1 MCRHWRQLCLGPEL
15 LARFHVRLA
24 SGATCG
30 EPLMPRLRA
39 LTAWLVLVGGPHVR
53 RCAVRLE
60 AQHSG
65 DASRALHGRRA
76 VVRTGAMAAAEAVA
90 CMLQSFGWP
99 PAKCCVH
106 KPCWPPANTTLA
118 AAATCHPCVCS
129 LGITLE
135 LTGLES
141 DSSSRAEAQTLL
153 GTCCAACFGEP
164 LLPLAA
170 HVHSLMLWPR
180 RP

>member
-1 MCRHWRQLCLGPEL
+1 M
-15 LARFHVRLA
+15 
-24 SGATCG
+24 
-30 EPLMPRLRA
+30 
-39 LTAWLVLVGGPHVR
+39 
-53 RCAVRLE
+53 
-60 AQHSG
+60 
-65 DASRALHGRRA
+65 HGRVA
-76 VVRTGAMAAAEAVA
+76 TARTGAMAAVEAVA
-90 CMLQSFGWP
+90 CMLRPSAGSLANVMHTNLAGHRPTQPLLLLP
-99 PAKCCVH
+99 PG
-106 KPCWPPANTTLA
+106 
-118 AAATCHPCVCS
+118 HPCVCS

-170 HVHSLMLWPR
+170 HTLVLWPR